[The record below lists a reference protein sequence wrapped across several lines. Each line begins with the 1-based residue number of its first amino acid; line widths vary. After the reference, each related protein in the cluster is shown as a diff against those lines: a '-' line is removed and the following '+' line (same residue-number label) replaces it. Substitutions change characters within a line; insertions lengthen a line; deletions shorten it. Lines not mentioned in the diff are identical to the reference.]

1 MNIGQV
7 WGIIRELRVLRS
19 GSQLTVAAAGV
30 TMHIDARRNAR
41 AYCHNTSLRVEMEVT
56 VTVMSGKSHH

>member
-7 WGIIRELRVLRS
+7 WGIIRELQVLRS

-41 AYCHNTSLRVEMEVT
+41 AVGHSMSLRIEMSAT
-56 VTVMSGKSHH
+56 VTESPRR